1 MDQLAFLKDYFG
13 KYKTALFETDV
24 TRQFLEMRDCLTTVK
39 ENGNKIIF
47 AGNGASAAISSHC
60 ALDFTKQ
67 AGINAVTFNESSFIT
82 AFSNDYGYTLWIQ
95 KALEFYIRPGDVVV
109 LISSSGN
116 SENVVNAATYARSVG
131 NTIITFTGFNED
143 NPLKSLGDIN
153 FWLDSKA
160 YNIIECTH
168 MIWLTT
174 VIDLIIGKAEYAVD

>member
-1 MDQLAFLKDYFG
+1 
-13 KYKTALFETDV
+13 
-24 TRQFLEMRDCLTTVK
+24 
-39 ENGNKIIF
+39 
-47 AGNGASAAISSHC
+47 
-60 ALDFTKQ
+60 
-67 AGINAVTFNESSFIT
+67 
-82 AFSNDYGYTLWIQ
+82 
-95 KALEFYIRPGDVVV
+95 V